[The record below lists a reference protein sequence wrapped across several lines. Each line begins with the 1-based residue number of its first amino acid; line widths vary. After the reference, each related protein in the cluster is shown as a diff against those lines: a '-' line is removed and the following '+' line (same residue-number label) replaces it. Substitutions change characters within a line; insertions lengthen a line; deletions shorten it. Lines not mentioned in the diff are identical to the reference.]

1 MMKNLQKAFPDGIC
15 ICTYTYIFTV
25 GVTSYI
31 KLAQNQSSQISIKD
45 GGLSWTV
52 IISEILLK
60 THGFC

>member
-45 GGLSWTV
+45 GGLS
-52 IISEILLK
+52 
-60 THGFC
+60 